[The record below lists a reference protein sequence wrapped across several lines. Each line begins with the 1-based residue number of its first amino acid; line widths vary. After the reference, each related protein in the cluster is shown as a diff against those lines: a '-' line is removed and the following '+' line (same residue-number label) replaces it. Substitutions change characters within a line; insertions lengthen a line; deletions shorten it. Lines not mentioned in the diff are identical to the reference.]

1 MKKKKTKKHPLKGL
15 SPLTLKDSC
24 YYKAK
29 RTYDVFPRLTHR
41 GRLPNVEKTKKDNIM
56 GIGPQN
62 LGAPGMSGKS
72 KPCGSPLKKIS
83 NSLDGP
89 GASPLAQ

>member
-1 MKKKKTKKHPLKGL
+1 MMY
-15 SPLTLKDSC
+15 S
-24 YYKAK
+24 
-29 RTYDVFPRLTHR
+29 PRLTHR
-41 GRLPNVEKTKKDNIM
+41 GRSPNAEKTKKDNIM

-62 LGAPGMSGKS
+62 SGAPGMSGKS

-89 GASPLAQ
+89 GVSPLAFNDKLEAAVDSGKIKGGFANAIKNNK